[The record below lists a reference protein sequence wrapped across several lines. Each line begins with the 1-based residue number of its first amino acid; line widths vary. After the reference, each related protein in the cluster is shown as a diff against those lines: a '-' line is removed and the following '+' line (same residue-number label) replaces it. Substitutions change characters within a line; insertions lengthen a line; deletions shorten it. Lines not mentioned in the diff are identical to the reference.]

1 MQLYEINDRIEEV
14 LESGF
19 SVDEETGEYWDSESL
34 DELSASFDE
43 KAEAVALYIKNAAA
57 EVDAIKAEEKA
68 LAERRRSK
76 ERRVEWLKGY
86 LVSNFERMGKKGIE
100 TPRCKVTTRTT
111 KRVEVVDETRVPV
124 DFIRVKEERTVD
136 KKAIMA
142 AFKCGTYVP
151 GAELVSS
158 TSATVK

>member
-1 MQLYEINDRIEEV
+1 MGVSV
-14 LESGF
+14 LVLGPSESGKSTSMRNF
-19 SVDEETGEYWDSESL
+19 APDEVGIFNVASKPLPFRGSL
-34 DELSASFDE
+34 P
-43 KAEAVALYIKNAAA
+43 K
-57 EVDAIKAEEKA
+57 VDAAGYDVIKAEEKA

-76 ERRVEWLKGY
+76 EKRIEWLKGY

-111 KRVEVVDETRVPV
+111 KRVEVVDEDRVPV

-158 TSATVK
+158 TSATVRTPCVR